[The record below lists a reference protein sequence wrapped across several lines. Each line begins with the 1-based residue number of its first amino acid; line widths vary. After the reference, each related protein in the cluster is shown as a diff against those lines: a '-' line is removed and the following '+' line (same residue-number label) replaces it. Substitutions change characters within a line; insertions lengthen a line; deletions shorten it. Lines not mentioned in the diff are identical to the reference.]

1 MHCRPDGCSPKKY
14 AKHDA
19 MNKGDKRAFKSAKAR
34 VALLHRRQSP
44 LCQPFR
50 PPARALSVLR
60 PTRPTAALVRRGRST
75 RRRRAAAA
83 APGLARAS
91 VHAEPSRALHCIA
104 LPLGVPFRSTLH
116 QRLRLD
122 VRWAVPA
129 TVPL

>member
-50 PPARALSVLR
+50 PPAPGVSAD
-60 PTRPTAALVRRGRST
+60 PTDRGACAQGEEHSSETRGRRGT
-75 RRRRAAAA
+75 WF
-83 APGLARAS
+83 GTCVLAK
-91 VHAEPSRALHCIA
+91 LI
-104 LPLGVPFRSTLH
+104 
-116 QRLRLD
+116 
-122 VRWAVPA
+122 
-129 TVPL
+129 